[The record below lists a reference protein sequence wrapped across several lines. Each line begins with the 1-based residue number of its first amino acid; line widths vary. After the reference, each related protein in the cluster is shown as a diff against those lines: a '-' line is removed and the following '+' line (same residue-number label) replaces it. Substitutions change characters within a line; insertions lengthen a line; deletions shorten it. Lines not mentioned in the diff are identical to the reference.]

1 MKKLLLLTLP
11 GFLFFLLSCE
21 KDELTEQLEDQ
32 SCNIVEITDNITEP
46 TTWEAG
52 NVYVINNRN
61 ISVRSVLTIEPGVVV
76 KLKDAR
82 IDVVN
87 GVILAKGTAT
97 NRIVFT
103 SLADDR
109 YCGDT
114 NGDGVATEP
123 RKGDWKQIN
132 FNGTNGTVFQ
142 YVDFLYA
149 GGNSG
154 GFYNAINASGST
166 STQFTFDNCVFA
178 HTLSATASFFNNS
191 AFYGGSTMIDPE
203 ISVFTNNVFYDN
215 GRPLML
221 NAYYTLNTNN
231 KFYNPKDPSQTNTEN
246 GIYITAP
253 NSPNGAVVSWNI
265 TEVPYVLDEW
275 FQGST
280 QTINIGPGAV
290 VKFMR
295 AGAGLV
301 TSQNRIINISPSAIL
316 TSYKDDEHGGDTNG
330 DGNESSPAVGDW
342 RGVYNSS
349 LQIFIESA
357 NIKYAAN
364 K

>member
-1 MKKLLLLTLP
+1 MKKLLFITVL
-11 GFLFFLLSCE
+11 GVLFILSSCE
-21 KDELTEQLEDQ
+21 KDDILEQEEVQ
-32 SCNIVEITDNITEP
+32 NCNIVEITDNITEP
-46 TTWEAG
+46 TTWVAG
-52 NVYVINNRN
+52 NVYVINGRN
-61 ISVRSVLTIEPGVVV
+61 ITVRSSLTIEPGVVV
-76 KLKDAR
+76 KLKGAR
-82 IDVVN
+82 IDIVD

-114 NGDGVATEP
+114 NGDGAATEP
-123 RKGDWKQIN
+123 QKGDWSQIY
-132 FNGTNGTVFQ
+132 FNGTNGTTFQ
-142 YVDFLYA
+142 FVDFFYA
-149 GGNSG
+149 GANSG
-154 GFYNAINASGST
+154 GFYNAIKVSGPS
-166 STQFTFDNCVFA
+166 SAQFTFDNCVFA
-178 HTLSATASFFNNS
+178 HTLSASTSYFANC
-191 AFYGGSTMIDPE
+191 AFYGGSAMIDPS

-215 GRPLML
+215 GRPIVH

-231 KFYNPKDPSQTNTEN
+231 KFHNPKNPTQTNTSN
-246 GIYITAP
+246 GIYLTSSS
-253 NSPNGAVVSWNI
+253 SPSGAVVSWNV

-295 AGAGLV
+295 SGAGLA
-301 TSQNRIINISPSAIL
+301 SSSSRIINISPSAIL
-316 TSYKDDEHGGDTNG
+316 TSFKDDAHGGDTNG
-330 DGNESSPAVGDW
+330 DGNESSPANGDW

-349 LQIFIESA
+349 QQVYIESA